1 MLTAHVHNRDRSSE
15 EEQLAAAARGDAAT
29 SLAQTFTSAF
39 AQYSDAH
46 FAESDRLD
54 HLASVLRAAA
64 DLGVWLF
71 AQPCSFGFRWSPRS
85 GSAADR
91 VAVFPAVVKV
101 GDELGRRL
109 LVQQVLAEEVTARI

>member
-1 MLTAHVHNRDRSSE
+1 MLTAHLHNRDRSSE
-15 EEQLAAAARGDAAT
+15 EQLAAARGHATT
-29 SLAQTFTSAF
+29 SLAQSFTSTF
-39 AQYSDAH
+39 APYSDAH

-85 GSAADR
+85 GPAADR
-91 VAVFPAVVKV
+91 IAVFPAVVKV